1 MSSTAQNNSSISSSG
16 TSQNELRRT
25 FIAMLFAL
33 VAATIA
39 QQIAELLFVVTGGW
53 DVASSPTKMWENLL
67 SGNGLLF
74 ASLSHSFLALLLVSM
89 SWVMWSKSQAAGHK
103 TEISNIFSKEFVILL
118 IEVFLVVLYFAI
130 AKTMEQNFTEYSK
143 NKSIPAYVGTASARP
158 EALQMMWVFGV
169 YFVWDVIVD
178 VLYSPR
184 APSTVHVHG
193 RLSSFAQGIFTYC
206 SVSLFCVFAAWL
218 VSRAAPSAGAP
229 YEALWGDIAL
239 VSLLLFFAL
248 GKQLEFFAI
257 KFFPGEGGRQ
267 NTKRDHPPSTKASVM
282 MVFLAAVYFY
292 SLMVLIW
299 PPSFL
304 K

>member
-1 MSSTAQNNSSISSSG
+1 MSTVAQNGNANSSSG

-39 QQIAELLFVVTGGW
+39 QQIAELLFVITGGW
-53 DVASSPTKMWENLL
+53 DLASSPSKMWENLL
-67 SGNGLLF
+67 SDHGMLF
-74 ASLSHSFLALLLVSM
+74 ASLTHSFLALLLVSM

-103 TEISNIFSKEFVILL
+103 TEIAHIFSKEFVILL

-130 AKTMEQNFTEYSK
+130 AKTMEQNFSDYMKDKKITS
-143 NKSIPAYVGTASARP
+143 YVGVASARP
-158 EALQMMWVFGV
+158 EALQMMWVFSV
-169 YFVWDVIVD
+169 YFIWDVIVD
-178 VLYSPR
+178 VIYSPR
-184 APSTVHVHG
+184 TPHPVLF
-193 RLSSFAQGIFTYC
+193 RERFYSFIQGILTYC
-206 SVSLFCVFAAWL
+206 SISLFCVFAAWL
-218 VSRAAPSAGAP
+218 VSRAAPSTGTP

-239 VSLLLFFAL
+239 VALLLFFAL
-248 GKQLEFFAI
+248 GKQLEFYAI
-257 KFFPGEGGRQ
+257 KIFPGEDSRR

-282 MVFLAAVYFY
+282 MVFLTAVYIY
-292 SLMVLIW
+292 SMMVLVW